1 MDVYL
6 VNFVAWTGPMQL
18 PVYIAPLAIINT
30 SMAVRVACLAY
41 LELTLFIQIPLIA
54 ICAHLVNFVA
64 WTGPMQLLVYIA
76 PLAITKNFMAVRVA
90 CLAYLELTLF
100 IQIALIAICVHLV
113 NLVAWT
119 EPMQLNV
126 PFALLV
132 TSSNTMG
139 VLRVTIVLQGDIPS
153 P

>member
-54 ICAHLVNFVA
+54 ICAHLVN
-64 WTGPMQLLVYIA
+64 
-76 PLAITKNFMAVRVA
+76 
-90 CLAYLELTLF
+90 
-100 IQIALIAICVHLV
+100 
-113 NLVAWT
+113 LVAWT